1 MVVPGIAVAAL
12 LGVRPLMERMVDED
26 SLLVPAVILSTWLLI
41 VAGCTFFAGKLLA
54 STAEERM
61 KWEVGIRSA
70 FRLILF
76 QIVLTPGMAMISSAL
91 FGAMM

>member
-1 MVVPGIAVAAL
+1 
-12 LGVRPLMERMVDED
+12 MERVVQED
-26 SLLVPAVILSTWLLI
+26 SPLVPIAILTTWLLI

-54 STAEERM
+54 STAEECM

-91 FGAMM
+91 FGAMV